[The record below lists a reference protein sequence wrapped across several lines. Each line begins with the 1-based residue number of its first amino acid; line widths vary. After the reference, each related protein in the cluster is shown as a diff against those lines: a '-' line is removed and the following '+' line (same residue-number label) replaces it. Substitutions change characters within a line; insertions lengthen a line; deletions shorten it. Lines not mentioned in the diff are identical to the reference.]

1 MAEFVTLEVSE
12 GIGTIRLARPPMNAL
27 NRQVQDELAA
37 AAHAATV
44 DKAVKA
50 VIVYGGEKVFAAGAD
65 VKEMA
70 EMDYGQIRDA
80 IGGMQAGLGA
90 VASIPKRPLPRSPDT
105 HSAVDS
111 KLHSRPIAGSS
122 ETMPSS
128 EFRRFCSESFPV
140 AAERSV
146 WLV

>member
-50 VIVYGGEKVFAAGAD
+50 VIVYGGE
-65 VKEMA
+65 
-70 EMDYGQIRDA
+70 
-80 IGGMQAGLGA
+80 
-90 VASIPKRPLPRSPDT
+90 
-105 HSAVDS
+105 
-111 KLHSRPIAGSS
+111 
-122 ETMPSS
+122 
-128 EFRRFCSESFPV
+128 
-140 AAERSV
+140 
-146 WLV
+146 